1 MITKLFRKINP
12 LITAIFLSF
21 ILHTTLIVF
30 LVIKWDPESKP
41 QKISAPKYIQAKLI
55 NQQDKRLK
63 KLGTKTKT
71 KTKPKPKRIV
81 KAKPKSKDENK
92 FQKKRKIVEQKKAK
106 NLQAKKQLEKESHDK
121 KMTSSYSAYITERIE
136 ANWNRPPSARRG
148 MEAKLL
154 IRLVPTGQV
163 VSVALLKTSG
173 NIAFDRSA
181 EQAVYKVG
189 NFDKLQK
196 MDLRIFEKSFRQLE
210 LVFRPDDLR
219 L

>member
-1 MITKLFRKINP
+1 MITKLFRRINP

-71 KTKPKPKRIV
+71 KPKPKRIV

-106 NLQAKKQLEKESHDK
+106 NSQAKKQLEQESHDK

>member
-1 MITKLFRKINP
+1 MITKLFRRINP

-63 KLGTKTKT
+63 KLGTKTK
-71 KTKPKPKRIV
+71 PKPKRIV
-81 KAKPKSKDENK
+81 KAKPNSKDENK

>member
-1 MITKLFRKINP
+1 MITKLFRRINP

-63 KLGTKTKT
+63 KLGTKTK
-71 KTKPKPKRIV
+71 PKPKRIV

-106 NLQAKKQLEKESHDK
+106 NSQAKKQLEQESHDK

>member
-55 NQQDKRLK
+55 NQQDKKLK
-63 KLGTKTKT
+63 KLE
-71 KTKPKPKRIV
+71 TKPKPKRIV
-81 KAKPKSKDENK
+81 KAKPNSKDENK

-106 NLQAKKQLEKESHDK
+106 NSQAKKQLEQESHDK

>member
-1 MITKLFRKINP
+1 
-12 LITAIFLSF
+12 
-21 ILHTTLIVF
+21 
-30 LVIKWDPESKP
+30 
-41 QKISAPKYIQAKLI
+41 
-55 NQQDKRLK
+55 
-63 KLGTKTKT
+63 
-71 KTKPKPKRIV
+71 
-81 KAKPKSKDENK
+81 
-92 FQKKRKIVEQKKAK
+92 
-106 NLQAKKQLEKESHDK
+106 
-121 KMTSSYSAYITERIE
+121 MTSSYSAYITERIE

>member
-1 MITKLFRKINP
+1 MITKLFRRINP

-55 NQQDKRLK
+55 NQQDKKLK
-63 KLGTKTKT
+63 KLE
-71 KTKPKPKRIV
+71 TKPKPKRIV
-81 KAKPKSKDENK
+81 KAKPNSKDENK

-106 NLQAKKQLEKESHDK
+106 NSQAKKQLEQESHDK